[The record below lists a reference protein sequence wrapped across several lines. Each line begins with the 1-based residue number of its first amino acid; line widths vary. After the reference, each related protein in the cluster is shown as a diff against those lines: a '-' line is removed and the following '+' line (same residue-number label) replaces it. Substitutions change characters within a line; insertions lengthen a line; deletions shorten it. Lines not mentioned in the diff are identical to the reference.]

1 MNNSF
6 DPRAATWDE
15 DPRRVQL
22 AADIFATLERQ
33 IPLQPDWTA
42 LDYGCGTGLLT
53 LALAARVRRIIGVDS
68 SRGMLDVLAQ
78 KAGAAAIDNVEL
90 RQSDF
95 AADPPPPGPSDF
107 VASAMTLHHVAD
119 VAALLRI
126 FFALL
131 ASGGQ
136 IALADLDAEDG
147 TFHGHTAGI
156 FHFGFDRASFG
167 RQLQACGFADVHFAT
182 AARIAKSRDYPVFL
196 ATARKP

>member
-15 DPRRVQL
+15 DPRRVRL
-22 AADIFATLERQ
+22 AADIFAALERQ

-53 LALAARVRRIIGVDS
+53 LALAARVRHIVGVDS
-68 SRGMLDVLAQ
+68 SRGMLAVLAQ
-78 KAGAAAIDNVEL
+78 KAATAAIHNVEL

-95 AADPPPPGPSDF
+95 AAEPPPPGPYDF
-107 VASAMTLHHVAD
+107 VASAMTLHHVVD

-126 FFALL
+126 FFSLL
-131 ASGGQ
+131 APGGQ

-147 TFHGHTAGI
+147 TFHGHSADI
-156 FHFGFDRASFG
+156 PHFGFDREPLA

-182 AARIAKSRDYPVFL
+182 AAHIAKSRDYAVFL